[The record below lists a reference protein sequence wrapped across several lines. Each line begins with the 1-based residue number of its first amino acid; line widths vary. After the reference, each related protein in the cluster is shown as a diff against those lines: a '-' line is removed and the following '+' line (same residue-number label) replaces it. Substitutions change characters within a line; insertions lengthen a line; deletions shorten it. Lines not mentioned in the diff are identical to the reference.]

1 VTIAAPSVPEP
12 ADRAA
17 VGRQRTVSP
26 LSSSAGEAPADAAVT
41 PDVTASAE
49 RPRAARSQA
58 ALLREVSG
66 HPFVARA
73 KDLFDAAI
81 RRVDPPRQGAA
92 PTAARSPAASPLPA
106 VEGEAA
112 EREAADADDEQR
124 DESEER

>member
-1 VTIAAPSVPEP
+1 M
-12 ADRAA
+12 
-17 VGRQRTVSP
+17 
-26 LSSSAGEAPADAAVT
+26 T

-58 ALLREVSG
+58 ALVREVSG

-92 PTAARSPAASPLPA
+92 PTAARSPVASPVPA

-112 EREAADADDEQR
+112 EREAADADHEHR
-124 DESEER
+124 DEAEER

>member
-1 VTIAAPSVPEP
+1 VA
-12 ADRAA
+12 
-17 VGRQRTVSP
+17 
-26 LSSSAGEAPADAAVT
+26 
-41 PDVTASAE
+41 PDVEASAE

-81 RRVDPPRQGAA
+81 RRVDPPRPGAA
-92 PTAARSPAASPLPA
+92 PPAARSSAASPLPA

-112 EREAADADDEQR
+112 EREAADADDEHR
-124 DESEER
+124 DDSEER